1 MKIVSVKKIR
11 KTKSP
16 KTVAV
21 TAVVIATV
29 TAVIVVVATTTI
41 IIAILESRGNRS
53 VRRSPWLP
61 APAA

>member
-21 TAVVIATV
+21 TTVVIATV

-53 VRRSPWLP
+53 VRQSPWLP